1 MNRQEYERFNKIH
14 TNKQTSYKIKKKQ
27 LKK

>member
-1 MNRQEYERFNKIH
+1 MNRQEYDRFNKIH

-27 LKK
+27 IKK